1 MCGYNAGNPC
11 SHGGKPTVQPRVKKM
26 AVDYIHLF
34 APNNLDNIR
43 NGPKIETPSIHS
55 IECND
60 LESQVLSFGT
70 QRTPAS
76 NAAKNRGKAT

>member
-1 MCGYNAGNPC
+1 MCGYNTGNPC
-11 SHGGKPTVQPRVKKM
+11 SHSGKPSVQSRVKKM

-34 APNNLDNIR
+34 APNNFDNIR
-43 NGPKIETPSIHS
+43 NGPKIETPPTHS

-60 LESQVLSFGT
+60 LEPQVLSFGT
-70 QRTPAS
+70 QHTPAP